1 MRNLIIL
8 ITVIILGSCSKSDS
22 IEVKKGKILFYSDA
36 FVALNCKL
44 DSISIYIN
52 NNYKGKLSKSFLPLS
67 QIPNESDSN
76 TLTIILPIGNY
87 SFSTKMAGCSS
98 NKWDG
103 TLEIVESECKTV
115 NLNYSTSKP

>member
-1 MRNLIIL
+1 MITIL
-8 ITVIILGSCSKSDS
+8 ILSSCSKSDS
-22 IEVKKGKILFYSDA
+22 TEIKNGKLLFYSDA

-76 TLTIILPIGNY
+76 TLTIILPFGNY
-87 SFSTKMAGCSS
+87 SFGAKMAGCSS

-103 TLEIVESECKTV
+103 TIKITELECKTV

>member
-76 TLTIILPIGNY
+76 TLTIILPIGTIHLVLKWQDVVQING
-87 SFSTKMAGCSS
+87 MAH
-98 NKWDG
+98 
-103 TLEIVESECKTV
+103 
-115 NLNYSTSKP
+115 